1 MLQFTLFPGEIMCE
15 NSCIDIADSDGG
27 MDAAMSQFV
36 ADIESHK
43 LNEKSFNHLTKRIN
57 LATVTPMYFF
67 SDGPYPGGAAVFPL
81 VESIDAADGVLKL
94 TIKNP
99 TTNKSAQIFIDL
111 KVKKVIKSIVD
122 GQEMDLNAGKPFAVP
137 LKKK

>member
-1 MLQFTLFPGEIMCE
+1 MCQ
-15 NSCIDIADSDGG
+15 NSCIEIADADGG

-36 ADIESHK
+36 TGIVSRK
-43 LNEKSFNHLTKRIN
+43 LNEQTDKQLTKRYNFAI
-57 LATVTPMYFF
+57 VTPKYFF
-67 SDGPYPGGAAVFPL
+67 SDGPYPGGVSVEP
-81 VESIDAADGVLKL
+81 VIESIDATDGVLKL

-99 TTNKSAQIFIDL
+99 VTNKSAQIFIDL
-111 KVKKVIKSIVD
+111 KVKKIIKSIVD